1 MLEFRLVVIV
11 LGIITVILV
20 GLLVATYLQFKLKNK
35 STFKK

>member
-20 GLLVATYLQFKLKNK
+20 GLLVATYLQFKLRNK
-35 STFKK
+35 LTFKK